1 MSERPAYW
9 LDPITDENR
18 KPHAC
23 ATCEAAG
30 AMPITFPADGPIA
43 VGFGFAACTKD
54 GQVVLEEPQDNTV
67 YDDDGNPLPEEQQ
80 PPEPEYPTGAD
91 AEALAAADPDHDWR
105 IQLEG
110 PLSGRTYQRQ
120 GESQWVLVEQSEGF
134 A

>member
-1 MSERPAYW
+1 MEGPSYW
-9 LDPITDENR
+9 LEPITAETR

-23 ATCEAAG
+23 AVCEANG
-30 AMPITFPADGPIA
+30 AIPITFPPDGLIA
-43 VGFGFAACTKD
+43 VGFGYAGVTRD
-54 GQVVLEEPQDNTV
+54 GREVLREPDSPDI
-67 YDDDGNPLPEEQQ
+67 YDADGELLPEDQW

-105 IQLEG
+105 IHIEG

-120 GESQWVLVEQSEGF
+120 GEAGWVLVEQNEGF

>member
-1 MSERPAYW
+1 MGTEFLPPISE
-9 LDPITDENR
+9 DER

-23 ATCEAAG
+23 AICEAAG
-30 AMPITFPADGPIA
+30 AIPITFPPDGLIA

-54 GQVVLEEPQDNTV
+54 GNIVLEEPQD
-67 YDDDGNPLPEEQQ
+67 DEAEC
-80 PPEPEYPTGAD
+80 PTGAD
-91 AEALAAADPDHDWR
+91 AERLAAADPEHDWR

-120 GESQWVLVEQSEGF
+120 GPGNWVLVEQNRGF